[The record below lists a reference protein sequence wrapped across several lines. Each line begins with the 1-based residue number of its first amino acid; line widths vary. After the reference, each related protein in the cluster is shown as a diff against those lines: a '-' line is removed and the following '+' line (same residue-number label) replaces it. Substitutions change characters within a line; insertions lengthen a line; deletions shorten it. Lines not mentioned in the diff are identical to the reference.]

1 MHSASQSALDHAVE
15 ALEQAVSDSSSGT
28 AQHLAQVSQELYEV
42 GGVLTEHID
51 LRRHLVDPTGSASLR
66 RSLVENLFAQKVDA
80 TTVQVLSTLVETR
93 LTSPTDL
100 VEAVEVLGRTA
111 ALAAAEKDGTLS
123 DTEDELFRF
132 GRILQREPRLRTL
145 LADSTAPADKRL
157 ELLSQVLG
165 DKVTPAA
172 HRMLAQTVRHPYSK
186 ALDHAAERLA
196 DAAAARRDR
205 SIARVVAPV
214 ALSDEQEE
222 RLADVLSRLYGRSI
236 SVQSDVDEDILG
248 GLVVRVGGEL
258 LDGSVA
264 RHLRGAADAF
274 PT

>member
-1 MHSASQSALDHAVE
+1 MHSASQGALDHATD
-15 ALEQAVSDSSSGT
+15 ALEQVVSDQTSGT
-28 AQHLAQVSQELYEV
+28 AEHLAQVSDELYGV
-42 GGVLTEHID
+42 AGVLNEHIE
-51 LRRHLVDPTGSASLR
+51 LRRYLVDPTGSASLR
-66 RSLVENLFAQKVDA
+66 RGLVENLFSSKLDA
-80 TTVQVLSTLVETR
+80 TTVQLLTTLVQTR
-93 LTSPTDL
+93 LSSPTDL
-100 VEAVEVLGRTA
+100 VEAVETLGRTA

-123 DTEDELFRF
+123 DTEDDLFRF

-145 LADSTAPADKRL
+145 LADTTAPTDKRV

-165 DKVTPAA
+165 DKVTTTA
-172 HRMLAQTVRHPYSK
+172 RRLLEQIVRHPYSK
-186 ALDHAAERLA
+186 AIDYAAERLA

-205 SIARVVAPV
+205 SIARVVAPI
-214 ALSDEQEE
+214 ALSEEQED
-222 RLADVLSRLYGRSI
+222 RLGDVLSRLYGRSI
-236 SVQSDVDEDILG
+236 SVQSDVDPDILG

>member
-1 MHSASQSALDHAVE
+1 MHSASQAAVDHATE
-15 ALEQAVSDSSSGT
+15 ALERVVSDPTAGT
-28 AQHLAQVSQELYEV
+28 AAHLSQVSAELYSV
-42 GGVLTEHID
+42 ARVLTEHIE

-66 RSLVENLFAQKVDA
+66 RSLVENLFATKLDA
-80 TTVQVLSTLVETR
+80 TTVRLLTTLVDTR
-93 LTSPTDL
+93 LSSPTDL
-100 VEAVEVLGRTA
+100 VEAVETLGRTA
-111 ALAAAEKDGTLS
+111 ALASAEKDGTLS
-123 DTEDELFRF
+123 DTEDDLFRF
-132 GRILQREPRLRTL
+132 GRILQREPQLRTL
-145 LADSTAPADKRL
+145 LADTTAPADKRVS
-157 ELLSQVLG
+157 LLDRVLG
-165 DKVTPAA
+165 DKVTTTA
-172 HRMLAQTVRHPYSK
+172 RRLLEQVVRHPYSK

-214 ALSDEQEE
+214 ALSPEQED
-222 RLADVLSRLYGRSI
+222 RLGDTLSRLYGRSI
-236 SVQSDVDEDILG
+236 SVQSDVDPDILG

>member
-1 MHSASQSALDHAVE
+1 MHSASQGALDHAVE
-15 ALEQAVSDSSSGT
+15 GLEQVVSDPASGT
-28 AQHLAQVSQELYEV
+28 AQHLARVSDELY
-42 GGVLTEHID
+42 GVARVLGEHIE

-66 RSLVENLFAQKVDA
+66 RGLVENLFSAKLDA
-80 TTVQVLSTLVETR
+80 TTVRLLTTLVETR
-93 LTSPTDL
+93 LSSPTDL
-100 VEAVEVLGRTA
+100 VEAVETLGRTA

-123 DTEDELFRF
+123 DTEDDLFRF
-132 GRILQREPRLRTL
+132 GRILQREPQLRTL
-145 LADSTAPADKRL
+145 LADTTAPADKRVS
-157 ELLSQVLG
+157 LLDRVLG
-165 DKVTPAA
+165 DKVTTTA
-172 HRMLAQTVRHPYSK
+172 RRLLEQLVRHPYSK

-205 SIARVVAPV
+205 SIARVVAPI
-214 ALSDEQEE
+214 ALSQEQED
-222 RLADVLSRLYGRSI
+222 RLGDVLSRLYGRSI
-236 SVQSDVDEDILG
+236 SVQSDVDPDILG

>member
-1 MHSASQSALDHAVE
+1 MHTASQAALDHALDQ
-15 ALEQAVSDSSSGT
+15 LEQVVSDQSAGT
-28 AQHLAQVSQELYEV
+28 AEHLGQVSQELYSV
-42 GGVLTEHID
+42 AAVFSEHIE

-66 RSLVENLFAQKVDA
+66 RSLVENLFSNKVDP
-80 TTVQVLSTLVETR
+80 TTVQLLTSLVETR

-100 VEAVEVLGRTA
+100 VEAVEILGRTA
-111 ALAAAEKDGTLS
+111 ALASAEKDGTLS

-132 GRILQREPRLRTL
+132 GRILQREPQLRTL
-145 LADSTAPADKRL
+145 LADTTAPADKRA

-165 DKVTPAA
+165 DKVTPTA
-172 HRMLAQTVRHPYSK
+172 HRLLEHAVRHPYSR

-205 SIARVVAPV
+205 SIARVVAPT
-214 ALSDEQEE
+214 ALSDEQED
-222 RLADVLSRLYGRSI
+222 RLSDVLSRLYGRSI
-236 SVQSDVDEDILG
+236 SVQSDVDPDILG
-248 GLVVRVGGEL
+248 GLVVQVGGEL

>member
-1 MHSASQSALDHAVE
+1 MHSASQSALDHAE
-15 ALEQAVSDSSSGT
+15 DQLEQVVSDESTGS
-28 AQHLAQVSQELYEV
+28 AEHLAQVSQELYAV
-42 GGVLTEHID
+42 AGVLGEHID

-66 RSLVENLFAQKVDA
+66 RSLVENLFSEKVDQ
-80 TTVQVLSTLVETR
+80 TTVQLLTTLVETR

-100 VEAVEVLGRTA
+100 VEAVETLGRTA
-111 ALAAAEKDGTLS
+111 ALASAEKDDSLS
-123 DTEDELFRF
+123 DTEDDLFRF
-132 GRILQREPRLRTL
+132 GRILQREPQLRTL
-145 LADSTAPADKRL
+145 LADSAAPVDKRL
-157 ELLSQVLG
+157 ELLSQIVG
-165 DKVTPAA
+165 EKVTPTAYRLLEQA
-172 HRMLAQTVRHPYSK
+172 VSHPYSK

-205 SIARVVAPV
+205 SIARVVAPI

-222 RLADVLSRLYGRSI
+222 RLGDVLSRLYGRSI
-236 SVQSDVDEDILG
+236 SVQSDVDPDILG
-248 GLVVRVGGEL
+248 GLVVQVGGEL

>member
-1 MHSASQSALDHAVE
+1 MHTASQSALDRAVE
-15 ALEQAVSDSSSGT
+15 QLEQAVSDQDAGS
-28 AQHLAQVSQELYEV
+28 ADHLAQVSQELYAV
-42 GGVLTEHID
+42 AAVLGEHID

-66 RSLVENLFAQKVDA
+66 RSLVENLFSEKVDQ
-80 TTVQVLSTLVETR
+80 TTVQLLTTLVETR

-100 VEAVEVLGRTA
+100 VEAVETLGRTA
-111 ALAAAEKDGTLS
+111 ALASAEKDGTLS

-145 LADSTAPADKRL
+145 LADTTAPVDKRE

-165 DKVTPAA
+165 DKVTPTA
-172 HRMLAQTVRHPYSK
+172 HRLLEQAVRHPYSK

-205 SIARVVAPV
+205 SIARVVAPI

-222 RLADVLSRLYGRSI
+222 RLGDVLSSLYGRSI
-236 SVQSDVDEDILG
+236 SVQSDVDPDILG

>member
-1 MHSASQSALDHAVE
+1 MHSASQSALNHADDQ
-15 ALEQAVSDSSSGT
+15 LEQVISDESTGS
-28 AQHLAQVSQELYEV
+28 AEHLAQVSQELYAV
-42 GGVLTEHID
+42 AGVLNEHID

-66 RSLVENLFAQKVDA
+66 RSLVENLFSEKVDQ
-80 TTVQVLSTLVETR
+80 TTLQLLTTLVETR

-100 VEAVEVLGRTA
+100 VEAVEILGRTA
-111 ALAAAEKDGTLS
+111 ALASAEKDDSLS
-123 DTEDELFRF
+123 DTEDDLFRF
-132 GRILQREPRLRTL
+132 GRILQREPQLRTL
-145 LADSTAPADKRL
+145 LADSSAPVDKRL
-157 ELLSQVLG
+157 ELLSGVVGEKL
-165 DKVTPAA
+165 TPTAY
-172 HRMLAQTVRHPYSK
+172 RLLEQTVRHPYSK
-186 ALDHAAERLA
+186 ALDPAAERLA

-205 SIARVVAPV
+205 SIARVVAPI

-222 RLADVLSRLYGRSI
+222 RLGDVLSRLYGRSI
-236 SVQSDVDEDILG
+236 SVQSDVDPDILG

>member
-1 MHSASQSALDHAVE
+1 MHAASQSALDRAVDE
-15 ALEQAVSDSSSGT
+15 LEQVVSDQQSGT
-28 AQHLAQVSQELYEV
+28 ADHLAQVSQELYSV
-42 GGVLTEHID
+42 AAVLGEHIE
-51 LRRHLVDPTGSASLR
+51 LRRHLIDPTGSASLR
-66 RSLVENLFAQKVDA
+66 RELVENLFSSKVDR
-80 TTVQVLSTLVETR
+80 TTVTLLTTLVETR

-100 VEAVEVLGRTA
+100 VEAVEILGRTA
-111 ALAAAEKDGTLS
+111 ALASAEKDGTLS

-145 LADSTAPADKRL
+145 LADTTAPVDKRE

-165 DKVTPAA
+165 DKVTPTT
-172 HRMLAQTVRHPYSK
+172 HRLLAQAVRHPYSK

-205 SIARVVAPV
+205 SIARVVAPI
-214 ALSDEQEE
+214 ALTDEQEE
-222 RLADVLSRLYGRSI
+222 KLGDVLSRLYGRSI
-236 SVQSDVDEDILG
+236 SVQSDVDPDILG
-248 GLVVRVGGEL
+248 GLVVQVGGEL

>member
-1 MHSASQSALDHAVE
+1 MHAASQSALDRAVE
-15 ALEQAVSDSSSGT
+15 QLEQAVSDQDAGS
-28 AQHLAQVSQELYEV
+28 ADHLAQVSQELYSV
-42 GGVLTEHID
+42 ASVLGQHIE

-66 RSLVENLFAQKVDA
+66 RNLVDNLFSGKVDQ
-80 TTVQVLSTLVETR
+80 TTVQLLTTLVETR

-100 VEAVEVLGRTA
+100 VEAVEILGRTA
-111 ALAAAEKDGTLS
+111 ALASAEKDGTLS

-145 LADSTAPADKRL
+145 LADTTAPVEKRE

-165 DKVTPAA
+165 DKVTPTA
-172 HRMLAQTVRHPYSK
+172 HRLLEQAVRHPYSK

-205 SIARVVAPV
+205 SIARVVAPI

-222 RLADVLSRLYGRSI
+222 KLGDVLSRLYGRTI
-236 SVQSDVDEDILG
+236 SVQSDVDPDILG
-248 GLVVRVGGEL
+248 GLVVQVGGEL

>member
-1 MHSASQSALDHAVE
+1 MHSASQSALDHA
-15 ALEQAVSDSSSGT
+15 LEKLEEVVSDSSSGT
-28 AQHLAQVSQELYEV
+28 AEHLGQVSAELYEV
-42 GGVLTEHID
+42 AGVLGEHIE

-66 RSLVENLFAQKVDA
+66 RSLVENLFGEKVDP
-80 TTVQVLSTLVETR
+80 TTVELLTTLVETR
-93 LTSPTDL
+93 LTTPTDL
-100 VEAVEVLGRTA
+100 VEATEILGRTA
-111 ALAAAEKDGTLS
+111 ALASAEKDGSLS
-123 DTEDELFRF
+123 DTEDDLFRF
-132 GRILQREPRLRTL
+132 GRILQREPRLRSL
-145 LADSTAPADKRL
+145 LADTSAPVDKRL

-165 DKVTPAA
+165 DKVTTTA
-172 HRMLAQTVRHPYSK
+172 HRLLEHAVRHPYSK

-222 RLADVLSRLYGRSI
+222 RLSDVLSRLYGRSI